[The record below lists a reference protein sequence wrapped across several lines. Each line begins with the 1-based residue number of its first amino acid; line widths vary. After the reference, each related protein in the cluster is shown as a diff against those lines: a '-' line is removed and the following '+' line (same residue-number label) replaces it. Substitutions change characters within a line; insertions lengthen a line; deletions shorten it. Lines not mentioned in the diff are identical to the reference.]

1 MPIKYVIATLD
12 PEPDIKEFFDQGHST
27 NRASCDDRA
36 REITNAEV
44 SPCIDQGTCSYTVEA
59 KSDPP
64 TIVQFRTSFGGTKK
78 IDLSLY
84 EKARE
89 VYGDLVPKCQYHG
102 EIGDL
107 QVYSFEKLPGVTFS
121 HHMLTTD
128 PSDFDNKVWRMS
140 LAESLAE

>member
-12 PEPDIKEFFDQGHST
+12 PEPAIKEFFDQDRST
-27 NRASCDDRA
+27 NRAACDARA
-36 REITNAEV
+36 REITESEV
-44 SPCIDQGTCSYTVEA
+44 SPCTDQGTCSYTVEA

-64 TIVQFRTSFGGTKK
+64 TIVQFRAGFGGNKG
-78 IDLSLY
+78 IDLDLY

-121 HHMLTTD
+121 YHMMTTD
-128 PSDFDNKVWRMS
+128 PTDMDNQAWRTTLADS
-140 LAESLAE
+140 LAE